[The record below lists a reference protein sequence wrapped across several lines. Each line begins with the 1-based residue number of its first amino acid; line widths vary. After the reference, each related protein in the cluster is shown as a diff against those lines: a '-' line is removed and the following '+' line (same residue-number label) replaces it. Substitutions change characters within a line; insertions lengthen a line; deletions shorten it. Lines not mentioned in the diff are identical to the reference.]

1 MSEKNPH
8 PKALEAEA
16 KAQANRD
23 VRAKLKAVVEQATS
37 QGIRFIEITPY
48 DYNTDKPSKVG
59 RMTIAYFIDHRNVVA
74 ISTALCH
81 PDDHFD
87 KLVGRALAAHEML
100 CEHFVQLRIPLRKG
114 QTMKTQLAEM
124 FTKNIY

>member
-1 MSEKNPH
+1 MSEKTPH
-8 PKALEAEA
+8 PKALEAQA

-37 QGIRFIEITPY
+37 GGVRFIEIAPFDFKTG
-48 DYNTDKPSKVG
+48 KPAKVG
-59 RMTIAYFIDHRNVVA
+59 RMTIAYFTDHRNVVA

-100 CEHFVQLRIPLRKG
+100 SEHFVQLRIPLRKG
-114 QTMKTQLAEM
+114 QTIKTELSEM
-124 FTKNIY
+124 FTKNLY